1 MAGYF
6 VSTSILSKARG
17 DQFSERSIA
26 EACWIMTDKNIGR
39 LVAEDQGKVC
49 RILPDRDRAE
59 GDREDKEPLATMVEE
74 VMTRDPGA
82 DLRVEIFGIWCR

>member
-1 MAGYF
+1 
-6 VSTSILSKARG
+6 
-17 DQFSERSIA
+17 
-26 EACWIMTDKNIGR
+26 MTDKNIGR

-74 VMTRDPGA
+74 
-82 DLRVEIFGIWCR
+82 

>member
-1 MAGYF
+1 MTN
-6 VSTSILSKARG
+6 SP
-17 DQFSERSIA
+17 ERSIA

-74 VMTRDPGA
+74 VMTRDPVRISVSRNIRDG
-82 DLRVEIFGIWCR
+82 CR

>member
-1 MAGYF
+1 
-6 VSTSILSKARG
+6 
-17 DQFSERSIA
+17 
-26 EACWIMTDKNIGR
+26 MTDKNIGR
-39 LVAEDQGKVC
+39 LVADDQGKVC

-82 DLRVEIFGIWCR
+82 DLRESKYSGFGVANAQPACATSTHR